1 MDSAEIEGEVIESTG
16 VLSDF
21 YTPDDF
27 LMAFSVANSLNR
39 IGEDYSDTLSSQ
51 CLQAL
56 RFLNVYASKIN
67 VDKEDVVSLL
77 NEFGLP
83 SEMIPRVIDRV
94 IALAHDY
101 HSLIDTFVQ
110 SLSSYSLIDFD
121 WSLRVTFL
129 YHFECR

>member
-1 MDSAEIEGEVIESTG
+1 M
-16 VLSDF
+16 
-21 YTPDDF
+21 
-27 LMAFSVANSLNR
+27 
-39 IGEDYSDTLSSQ
+39 
-51 CLQAL
+51 
-56 RFLNVYASKIN
+56 
-67 VDKEDVVSLL
+67 VSLL